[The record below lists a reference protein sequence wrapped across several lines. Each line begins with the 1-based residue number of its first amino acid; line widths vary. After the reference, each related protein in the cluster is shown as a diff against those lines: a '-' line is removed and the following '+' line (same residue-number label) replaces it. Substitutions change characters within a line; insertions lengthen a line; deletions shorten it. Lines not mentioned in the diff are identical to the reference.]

1 MLYYLLPEINITI
14 NKFKIN
20 LINLDNDNN
29 DIFISKSFCKYLK
42 QLKLMINK
50 NNSNW
55 DSMKKYTNP
64 YEFIHSNLPHLNYS
78 IAKYKPISR
87 AFFKLLE
94 IYKHFDILTMSY
106 PIKTFHLA
114 EGPGGFIEATAFLRK
129 NPNDKYY
136 GITLIEDNNEK
147 IPGWSKT
154 SQFLENNKNVII
166 EKGVTGNGDLYNDN
180 NYEYLLS
187 KHRNSMEIIT
197 GDGGFDFSGDF
208 NKQENNAFRLIFTQ
222 VVYAIGLQRYNGFFI
237 LKIYDVFLKNTCQ
250 IIYLL
255 SCFYKKVY
263 ITKPNTSRYAN
274 SEKYIICKYF
284 KYTDTREVCNRFKDI
299 LYIMKDINYNNY
311 ELTSIFQNKIPYY
324 YISKLNEINGIFIN
338 QQVDNIMNTIKLISY
353 GDKRRD
359 KLDIIKN
366 QNIIKC
372 IQWCEQ
378 HGLDHHKNYNPVN
391 IFMNPNKN
399 GK

>member
-1 MLYYLLPEINITI
+1 
-14 NKFKIN
+14 
-20 LINLDNDNN
+20 
-29 DIFISKSFCKYLK
+29 
-42 QLKLMINK
+42 MINK

-136 GITLIEDNNEK
+136 GITLNEENNEK

-166 EKGVTGNGDLYNDN
+166 EKGITGNGDLYNDN

-187 KHRNSMEIIT
+187 KYRNSMEIIT

-208 NKQENNAFRLIFTQ
+208 NKQENNA
-222 VVYAIGLQRYNGFFI
+222 
-237 LKIYDVFLKNTCQ
+237 
-250 IIYLL
+250 
-255 SCFYKKVY
+255 
-263 ITKPNTSRYAN
+263 
-274 SEKYIICKYF
+274 
-284 KYTDTREVCNRFKDI
+284 
-299 LYIMKDINYNNY
+299 
-311 ELTSIFQNKIPYY
+311 
-324 YISKLNEINGIFIN
+324 
-338 QQVDNIMNTIKLISY
+338 
-353 GDKRRD
+353 
-359 KLDIIKN
+359 LD
-366 QNIIKC
+366 
-372 IQWCEQ
+372 
-378 HGLDHHKNYNPVN
+378 
-391 IFMNPNKN
+391 
-399 GK
+399 